1 MYFPFNSELCPTI
14 QAQLRDYPFGV
25 AERFV
30 CCSGSMCN
38 APPPPPAP
46 TPTPALAAGCV
57 GAGAG
62 AAGERCCVRVL
73 GTPGATLLW
82 TVPAGEWLTSIA
94 VWDDSDSEATGG
106 GSPLLQS
113 TAQLEGLGVM
123 LLSGGSAT
131 GCALLPRAPARPGY
145 TALSVACGPPPAG
158 GGGYRV
164 ALSMPGLPAARP
176 AARVAVRAC
185 SSASGGDAVLWVEGV
200 LPGA

>member
-1 MYFPFNSELCPTI
+1 ML
-14 QAQLRDYPFGV
+14 LREHV
-25 AERFV
+25 QRA
-30 CCSGSMCN
+30 
-38 APPPPPAP
+38 PAP
-46 TPTPALAAGCV
+46 ASPDPN
-57 GAGAG
+57 AGAG
-62 AAGERCCVRVL
+62 RRVCRGRRRRSGGEVLRPRAGESV

-158 GGGYRV
+158 SGGYRV
-164 ALSMPGLPAARP
+164 ALLMPGLPAARP